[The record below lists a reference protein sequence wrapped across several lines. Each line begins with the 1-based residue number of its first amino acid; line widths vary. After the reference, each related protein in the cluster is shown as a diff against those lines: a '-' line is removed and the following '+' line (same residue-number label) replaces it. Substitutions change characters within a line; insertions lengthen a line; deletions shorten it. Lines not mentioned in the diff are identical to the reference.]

1 MESLNNI
8 DTFFERLHKVYNDK
22 LPFVVYRKPN
32 ETRISLICQKTADL
46 YKLKSFDEKG
56 FIFSP
61 LLVVRVLQEDEA
73 ERNKTNKKIT
83 WVGLFIM
90 SFMLFSYGFKNNN

>member
-1 MESLNNI
+1 MVPL
-8 DTFFERLHKVYNDK
+8 
-22 LPFVVYRKPN
+22 
-32 ETRISLICQKTADL
+32 
-46 YKLKSFDEKG
+46 KG